1 LTDLIE
7 GIVGSTAN
15 ESEYMVGWEANQW
28 NNEMSASFSVP
39 SNAPPRMSHQL
50 GLQTGTSSSKNG
62 AENAHKE
69 RTEDWNSHTT
79 AEDPLLHPAY
89 TLPPIDLDLLN
100 AHLEDMYPSS

>member
-1 LTDLIE
+1 
-7 GIVGSTAN
+7 
-15 ESEYMVGWEANQW
+15 
-28 NNEMSASFSVP
+28 MS
-39 SNAPPRMSHQL
+39 RQL

-62 AENAHKE
+62 ADNAHEE